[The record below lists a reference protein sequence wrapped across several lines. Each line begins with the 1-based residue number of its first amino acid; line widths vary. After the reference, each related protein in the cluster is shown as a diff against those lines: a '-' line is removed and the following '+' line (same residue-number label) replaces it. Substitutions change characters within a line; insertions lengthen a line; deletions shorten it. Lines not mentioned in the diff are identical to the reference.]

1 MNKLMGTVAISVVMF
16 AAFTALTVLTVFQ
29 LQVQIFGA
37 NSAPSNVIANVAVGN
52 VIYLSVSPNTINF
65 GNLYPAG
72 TPYDT
77 NVLVTDNDIGGNM
90 GANILVEGGNWI
102 GPGTNTFGVSNTE
115 WSPTAQTSYT
125 GNALSTIFAN
135 TLIFIPAPTLSTSTT
150 SNNIYFGLSIP
161 GGTPAGVYTQNI
173 LFENYNVTYNTYN
186 APSTQGTVVASA
198 NVQSVCYISL
208 TPNAINF
215 GSIFANANVPTNNL
229 ITDSNTN
236 GNTQAT
242 LLVYGGNWIQ
252 SANSAIQFGVS
263 NTLWDAASQT
273 TYNGI
278 PLSNSLTN
286 TGIIIPASTYNT
298 IGSNSIY
305 FGLGVPG
312 GTPAGSYTQTIT
324 IENSC

>member
-1 MNKLMGTVAISVVMF
+1 MNRIMGNVVLPVVMF
-16 AAFTALTVLTVFQ
+16 AAFTALTALTVFQ
-29 LQVQIFGA
+29 FQVQIFGA
-37 NSAPSNVIANVAVGN
+37 NSAPSNVVANVAVGN

-72 TPYDT
+72 AAYDT

-102 GPGTNTFGVSNTE
+102 GPSSSFGVGNTL
-115 WSPTAQTSYT
+115 WDATTQNTYIGT
-125 GNALSTIFAN
+125 ALSATFAN
-135 TLIFIPAPTLSTSTT
+135 TLIFIPAPTLSTPTT

-173 LFENYNVTYNTYN
+173 LFENYNVTYSTYN
-186 APSTQGTVVASA
+186 APSTQGMVVASA

-208 TPNAINF
+208 SPNTINF
-215 GSIFANANVPTNNL
+215 GSIYANANVPTNNL
-229 ITDSNTN
+229 ITDSNPG
-236 GNTQAT
+236 GNVQAT
-242 LLVYGGNWIQ
+242 LLVDGGNWIQ
-252 SANSAIQFGVS
+252 SVNSLIQFGVG
-263 NTLWDAASQT
+263 NTLWDAANQI
-273 TYNGI
+273 TYTGNALTAT
-278 PLSNSLTN
+278 LSN
-286 TGIIIPASTYNT
+286 TGIIIPASTYT
-298 IGSNSIY
+298 TTGSNSIY